1 MSALT
6 GTGALIRLIL
16 RRDRFLLPLWILL
29 LPLLLLIQPS
39 ATTELFPTP
48 AQLETYAYTLRTPA
62 LVALYGPVFDSN
74 LGALS
79 VTRAGFTPVILA
91 LVSLLTVIRHTRT
104 EEEAGRR
111 ELLGA
116 SVVGRH
122 ANLAAA
128 LVVVF
133 GANLVV
139 GTVVAAGM
147 ATQDLAAGGSLAAGL
162 AYASVGCMFAT
173 VGAVAAQLTE
183 GAGAARGLALS
194 GLGVAFVLRLG
205 GDVGGDGMSWLS
217 WLSPIGWGQQIRPYA
232 DERWWVLVLAAGFV
246 VAFAAAAVAL
256 SSRRDV
262 GAGLLPSRPGP
273 AVASPRL
280 NSPLALAFRL
290 HRGMLVAWTAGLA
303 VLGLVL
309 GGVAEGVG
317 DLVADSPELEEI
329 FVRMGGPARLV
340 DAYLA
345 ANMGVLA
352 LIASGY
358 AIQAGLRMRT
368 EETTLRAEPVL
379 AAAVDRVR
387 WATGH
392 LTFALVGP
400 SLAVAAGGLTTGL
413 AHGLATGDL
422 GRELPRVLGGA
433 VAQLPAVWLLAGIA
447 IALFGLFP
455 RFTAASWG
463 ALGLFFFIGWL
474 GPVLQLDEWVMNLS
488 PFTHLPDLPGGELQ
502 APPLLWIVGMAIT
515 LTIAGLS
522 GFRRRDVGSA

>member
-6 GTGALIRLIL
+6 GTRALIRLIL
-16 RRDRFLLPLWILL
+16 RRDRFLLPLWVLL
-29 LPLLLLIQPS
+29 LPLMLLIQPS
-39 ATTELFPTP
+39 ATSELFPTA
-48 AQLETYAYTLRTPA
+48 AQLETYANTLRTPA

-79 VTRAGFTPVILA
+79 VTRAGFVPVVLA
-91 LVSLLTVIRHTRT
+91 LASLLTVIRHTRT

-128 LVVVF
+128 LIVVF

-139 GTVVAAGM
+139 GTLVATGM
-147 ATQDLAAGGSLAAGL
+147 ASQDLPARGSLAVGL
-162 AYASVGCMFAT
+162 AYGLVGCMFAM
-173 VGAVAAQLTE
+173 VGAVAAQLTD
-183 GAGAARGLALS
+183 GAGAARALALS
-194 GLGVAFVLRLG
+194 GLGLAFVLRLG
-205 GDVGGDGMSWLS
+205 GDVGGAGLSWLS

-232 DERWWVLVLAAGFV
+232 DERWWVPALAAGFV
-246 VAFAAAAVAL
+246 VVFGTAAVAL

-273 AVASPRL
+273 AAASPRL
-280 NSPLALAFRL
+280 RSPLALAFRL
-290 HRGMLVAWTAGLA
+290 HRGMLVAWTTGFA

-309 GGVAEGVG
+309 GGVADGIG

-329 FVRMGGPARLV
+329 FIRMGGQAALA

-345 ANMGVLA
+345 ANLGILA
-352 LIASGY
+352 LVASGY

-368 EETTLRAEPVL
+368 EETSLRAEPLL
-379 AAAVDRVR
+379 AAAVGRVR
-387 WATGH
+387 WATSH
-392 LTFALVGP
+392 LTLALLGP
-400 SLAVAAGGLTTGL
+400 SLAIVAGGLTIGL

-433 VAQLPAVWLLAGIA
+433 VAQLPAVWMLAGLA
-447 IALFGLFP
+447 AALFGLLP
-455 RFTAASWG
+455 RLTAVSWG

-474 GPVLQLDEWVMNLS
+474 GPVLQLDQWVMNVS
-488 PFTHLPDLPGGELQ
+488 PFTHMPNLPGGELH
-502 APPLLWIVGMAIT
+502 AAPLLWIVGIAIT

-522 GFRRRDVGSA
+522 GFRCRDLGSA